1 MSVTKQFALSSL
13 PLTADQMK
21 AMPEFSQTD
30 PFAVVAFTVAALCVF
45 PKDKEACY
53 AMLNALKGPEA
64 LSPMDKQFIRDRFMD
79 GKDYLPR
86 SYFAGATPDNNYT
99 PAAPYTVNLIEQSNS
114 RDQENLITLYA
125 VSGGADSPR
134 QVTLRCKPSTGEWF
148 LWSYQGLLS
157 GIRVPKADNP
167 WA

>member
-1 MSVTKQFALSSL
+1 MSATKQVTLSAL
-13 PLTADQMK
+13 PLTAEQMK
-21 AMPEFSQTD
+21 AMPEFSLTD
-30 PFAVVAFTVAALCVF
+30 PYAVVAYAVAALCAY

-53 AMLNALKGPEA
+53 AMLDVLKGPA
-64 LSPMDKQFIRDRFMD
+64 PLSPMDKQFIRDRFMD
-79 GKDYLPR
+79 GKDYLPF

-99 PAAPYTVNLIEQSNS
+99 PAQPYTVNLIEQSNS

-134 QVTLRCKPSTGEWF
+134 PVTLRGKPSTGEWF
-148 LWSYQGLLS
+148 LWSYEGLLA
-157 GIRVPKADNP
+157 GIRTPKASDP